1 MVRSVAQIRSSSW
14 LTSRIGTHRSTLF
27 KLIEDTTTRLFLI
40 AQSTGILAVVL
51 HQLDW
56 QFRGLDIIA
65 IIVWLFTVVITIIFS
80 LIYIAKLC
88 LFPATVRRQL
98 TSDIVELCCLA
109 SLSIT
114 LGAIIDM
121 FALVCAKSWGPSWGT
136 AAYVLSWINVALV
149 FPVVVGI
156 PYVYFYREPPGVE
169 RIPPSIALPAISAIT
184 ASSTCGVVCY
194 AGKLTAREQVPM
206 IMVGYILLSIGLNF
220 AFVTT
225 GIYVVRLLNGG
236 FPQRPQVLLNFILV
250 GPLGQ
255 AAYAAQIL
263 GMAASSP
270 RNESFGD
277 YNRGTFITKSAGQT
291 ISVVS
296 ILCGLVLWGYGAFW
310 LLFSLATTVHLGFFT
325 NGGIKTTQY
334 SLSAWSPVFPWV

>member
-1 MVRSVAQIRSSSW
+1 M
-14 LTSRIGTHRSTLF
+14 
-27 KLIEDTTTRLFLI
+27 
-40 AQSTGILAVVL
+40 L

-56 QFRGLDIIA
+56 QFRGLDVIA
-65 IIVWLFTVVITIIFS
+65 IIVWLFTIVITVIFS

-88 LFPATVRRQL
+88 LFPGTVRRQL
-98 TSDIVELCCLA
+98 TSDVVELCCLA

-114 LGAIIDM
+114 FGAIVDM
-121 FALVCAKSWGPSWGT
+121 LALVCAKSWGPSWGT
-136 AAYVLSWINVALV
+136 AAYVLSWINVGLV

-169 RIPPSIALPAISAIT
+169 KTPPSIVFPANAAIT
-184 ASSTCGVVCY
+184 ASATCGVVCY

-206 IMVGYILLSIGLNF
+206 IMVGYILLGLGLNF
-220 AFVTT
+220 AFLTT
-225 GIYVVRLLNGG
+225 GIYVVRLLDGG

-263 GMAASSP
+263 GMATSSP
-270 RNESFGD
+270 GNRSFAD
-277 YNRGTFITKSAGQT
+277 YNRGTFITESAGQT

-296 ILCGLVLWGYGAFW
+296 ILSGLVLWGYGAFW

-325 NGGIKTTQY
+325 DGGIKTTQY
-334 SLSAWSPVFPWV
+334 SLSAWSPVFPWVRSRHTSYYCRLY